1 MMIAFFMRRIF
12 PVVVFDAKSEMIEI
26 SGVNV
31 LVMSSSTN
39 PASKI
44 VFWPRL
50 LLVAIAQHLANHSIR
65 SRQYVRRNRQ
75 GDLLGSF
82 QIDDE
87 LKILRLLDGKIGGL
101 STF

>member
-50 LLVAIAQHLANHSIR
+50 LLVAIAQHLPNHSIR

-75 GDLLGSF
+75 TDLLRS
-82 QIDDE
+82 
-87 LKILRLLDGKIGGL
+87 L
-101 STF
+101 

>member
-50 LLVAIAQHLANHSIR
+50 LLVAIASAFSE
-65 SRQYVRRNRQ
+65 SPYP
-75 GDLLGSF
+75 LLRAHWGES
-82 QIDDE
+82 
-87 LKILRLLDGKIGGL
+87 
-101 STF
+101 

>member
-1 MMIAFFMRRIF
+1 MMIAFFMRRIV

-44 VFWPRL
+44 VWPRL
-50 LLVAIAQHLANHSIR
+50 LLVAMGQHSANHLVR
-65 SRQYVRRNRQ
+65 SRQHVRWNRQADLFGGFQVDNKFKLCRLLYWQVRR
-75 GDLLGSF
+75 
-82 QIDDE
+82 
-87 LKILRLLDGKIGGL
+87 LRAL
-101 STF
+101 

>member
-12 PVVVFDAKSEMIEI
+12 PVFVFDAKSEMIEI

-44 VFWPRL
+44 VFGPRL
-50 LLVAIAQHLANHSIR
+50 LLVAIAQHSANHLIR
-65 SRQYVRRNRQ
+65 SYEHIGGNREA
-75 GDLLGSF
+75 DLLGGF
-82 QIDDE
+82 
-87 LKILRLLDGKIGGL
+87 
-101 STF
+101 